1 MQTKKSRARFFGA
14 ALLIGALIAV
24 AIALP
29 QVFTKKY
36 HTNLMNQCLI
46 NIIVVTGLNFITG
59 MTGQMNMGTAGIFSL
74 GAYTS
79 ALMTTRLGTTPW
91 LGLLGAILMGCL
103 IGICLGYPSLRLK
116 GVYLSLTTIGFSEVV
131 RIFIT
136 NLDDLTGGAV
146 GVTKIAPFQ
155 LFGMEIKD
163 NVSVYYLY
171 LAMTAI
177 LVVIAWRLARSKWGR
192 AFKAIKDNPEAM
204 ESSGVNIASLKIMAF
219 TLAAIYGC
227 IGGSLYAHFIRY
239 INPATY
245 TLDFSINYVIMLVIG
260 GLGTVPGG
268 VLGAILV
275 TLTPELLRFLE
286 NYYWFIYSI
295 ITLLFVVFLPN
306 GMASVFARLK
316 GLFVGR
322 IGKGGVANGN
332 RP

>member
-1 MQTKKSRARFFGA
+1 MQTKNNRAHRAFSVLWMV
-14 ALLIGALIAV
+14 LLIAA

-29 QVFTKKY
+29 QILTQKY

-59 MTGQMNMGTAGIFSL
+59 LTGQMNMGTAGIFSL

-79 ALMTTRLGTTPW
+79 ALLTMKLGLDPW
-91 LGLLGAILMGCL
+91 LGLCGAIVMGCL

-136 NLDDLTGGAV
+136 NLDNLTGGAV
-146 GVTKIAPFQ
+146 GVTKITPFS
-155 LFGMEIKD
+155 LFGHAFKD
-163 NVSVYYLY
+163 NVDIYYLY
-171 LAMTAI
+171 LAITVI
-177 LVVIAWRLARSKWGR
+177 LVLIAWRLVHSKWGR

-219 TLAAIYGC
+219 TLAAVYGC
-227 IGGSLYAHFIRY
+227 IGGSLYAHFVRY

-260 GLGTVPGG
+260 GLGTVPGA

-275 TLTPELLRFLE
+275 TITPELLRFLE

-306 GMASVFARLK
+306 GMVSVFARLR
-316 GLFVGR
+316 GAVSGR
-322 IGKGGVANGN
+322 IEKGGLTSGN
-332 RP
+332 RS